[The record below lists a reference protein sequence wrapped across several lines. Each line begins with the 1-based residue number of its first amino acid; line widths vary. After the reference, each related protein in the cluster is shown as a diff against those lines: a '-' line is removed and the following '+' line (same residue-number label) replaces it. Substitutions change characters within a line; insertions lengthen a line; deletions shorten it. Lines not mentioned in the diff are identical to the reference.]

1 MNKILQETARN
12 LLVQSRV
19 EVIIGY
25 EEGYDAFHTRP
36 VFISNEKD
44 VDRLVI
50 NKYCTNNLAVYLP
63 IHKKLKI
70 GIVAKGCDVA
80 SIRELIK
87 EHQIPDENVVVIDV
101 VCEEATERVDE
112 KCAGCDGRGTKAI
125 VAGDKA
131 AEKKEKFEKLSA
143 KKKEAF
149 WNKEFARCIR
159 CYACRQVC
167 PVCYCPDCFVNRT
180 MPKYLNEAVSIE
192 RNKLFSMIRMMHV
205 FGRCTDCRACDNACP
220 VGIPLHLLTK
230 KIAMDALELFGYV
243 SGQEQEHPFSTFK
256 KDELLW

>member
-12 LLVQSRV
+12 LLAESKVDFL
-19 EVIIGY
+19 IGY
-25 EEGYDAFHTRP
+25 AEGYDAVHTRP
-36 VFISNEKD
+36 VFINNAND
-44 VDRLVI
+44 VEQLII

-63 IHKKLKI
+63 IYKKLKV

-101 VCEEATERVDE
+101 VCEEAAERVDE
-112 KCAGCDGRGTKAI
+112 KCAGCDGMGTKAI
-125 VAGDKA
+125 AAGNKA
-131 AEKKEKFEKLSA
+131 VEGLEKLSA
-143 KKKEAF
+143 KEKEAF
-149 WNKEFARCIR
+149 WNKEFSRCIR

-180 MPKYLNEAVSIE
+180 MPKYLNEAASSE
-192 RNKLFSMIRMMHV
+192 KNKLFSMIRMMHV

-243 SGQEQEHPFSTFK
+243 SGQGQEHPFATFK
-256 KDELLW
+256 KDELMEGIK